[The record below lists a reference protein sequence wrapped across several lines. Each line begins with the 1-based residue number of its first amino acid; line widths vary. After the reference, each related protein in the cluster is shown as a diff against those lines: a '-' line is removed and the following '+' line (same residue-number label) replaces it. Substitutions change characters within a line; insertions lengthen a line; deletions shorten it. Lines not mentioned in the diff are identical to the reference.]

1 MTEDK
6 AAAALRHERWRQDR
20 QRCYRDIEA
29 ILAAKR
35 CALTLPWDWSNSI
48 EAAPFRQLD
57 HFQAFRTK
65 KGLFVF
71 DNPYPPRE
79 GGLQLPRSMS
89 FYIAEECSPRLLV
102 PKGSSVNL
110 EYIREL
116 LLLSGYRGN
125 YVMTE
130 NYDRWK

>member
-6 AAAALRHERWRQDR
+6 AAAALRHERWKQDR
-20 QRCYRDIEA
+20 LRCYRDIET

-35 CALTLPWDWSNSI
+35 CGLGTLGDWWSSA
-48 EAAPFRQLD
+48 EAFPFRQLD
-57 HFQAFRTK
+57 HFQTFRTK

-71 DNPYPPRE
+71 DNPYPPRT
-79 GGLQLPRSMS
+79 GGLPIPRSMS

-102 PKGSSVNL
+102 PKGSFVDL
-110 EYIREL
+110 EYIRDL
-116 LLLSGYRGN
+116 LMLAEFKGN